1 MFAPVAGPRLT
12 PEVAPAAPADWVP
25 HRPSHEGKKKGGK
38 KRKAY
43 ATPKKNKHKHVN
55 VKLQA
60 LNYYAIK
67 GDGSVERT
75 RKLCEQE
82 TCKGKGVLMANH
94 WNRYYCGKCA
104 LTLLKKDAP
113 KEEPKKQKV
122 AQAKVT
128 DEPKVDDKKKGG
140 KKKKGTKEEPE
151 PQDEYMSM
159 DGATLEKSMAAL
171 KERLEEAKIKRNL
184 IQIEKDLI
192 HDFYHNTRVEI
203 KETEAEIKNYDT
215 EM

>member
-1 MFAPVAGPRLT
+1 MQIFVNCMGETRCVQLDSASTVDCLSTKVQTEFGLSSAVELFTNTGRLSDISGLAADSTLFAMIDVLGG
-12 PEVAPAAPADWVP
+12 
-25 HRPSHEGKKKGGK
+25 GKKKGGK

-82 TCKGKGVLMANH
+82 SCKNQGVFMASH

-104 LTLLKKDAP
+104 LTLLRKDAP

-122 AQAKVT
+122 AQAKVVEET
-128 DEPKVDDKKKGG
+128 KADDKKKGG
-140 KKKKGTKEEPE
+140 KKGK
-151 PQDEYMSM
+151 
-159 DGATLEKSMAAL
+159 
-171 KERLEEAKIKRNL
+171 
-184 IQIEKDLI
+184 
-192 HDFYHNTRVEI
+192 
-203 KETEAEIKNYDT
+203 
-215 EM
+215 

>member
-1 MFAPVAGPRLT
+1 MQIFVNCMGETRCLQLSSAVTIENLASQVQTEFGVDVPVELYTATSKLAGISELNPESTIFALVDVIGG
-12 PEVAPAAPADWVP
+12 
-25 HRPSHEGKKKGGK
+25 GKKKGGK

-43 ATPKKNKHKHVN
+43 TTPKKNKHKHVN

-82 TCKGKGVLMANH
+82 TCKGKGIFMANH
-94 WNRYYCGKCA
+94 WNRYYCGNCA

-122 AQAKVT
+122 AQAKVA
-128 DEPKVDDKKKGG
+128 DEPKADDKKKGG
-140 KKKKGTKEEPE
+140 KKGK
-151 PQDEYMSM
+151 
-159 DGATLEKSMAAL
+159 
-171 KERLEEAKIKRNL
+171 
-184 IQIEKDLI
+184 
-192 HDFYHNTRVEI
+192 
-203 KETEAEIKNYDT
+203 
-215 EM
+215 

>member
-1 MFAPVAGPRLT
+1 MQIFVNCMGETRCLQLENNSSLEQLKDRVQSEFGVEVPVEIFSGSNRLEGLEGLSSDST
-12 PEVAPAAPADWVP
+12 VYALIDVLGG
-25 HRPSHEGKKKGGK
+25 GKKRGGK

-82 TCKGKGVLMANH
+82 TCKGKGIMMANH
-94 WNRYYCGKCA
+94 WNRYYCGNCA

-122 AQAKVT
+122 AQAKVV
-128 DEPKVDDKKKGG
+128 EEVKVDDKKKG
-140 KKKKGTKEEPE
+140 KKK
-151 PQDEYMSM
+151 
-159 DGATLEKSMAAL
+159 
-171 KERLEEAKIKRNL
+171 
-184 IQIEKDLI
+184 
-192 HDFYHNTRVEI
+192 
-203 KETEAEIKNYDT
+203 
-215 EM
+215 

>member
-1 MFAPVAGPRLT
+1 MQIFVNCVGETRCLQLSSENTVEQLCSRVQTEFGVEVPVELYSNSERLT
-12 PEVAPAAPADWVP
+12 GVNSLTNGSTLFALVDVLGG
-25 HRPSHEGKKKGGK
+25 GKKKGGK

-122 AQAKVT
+122 AQAKVA
-128 DEPKVDDKKKGG
+128 DEPKADDKKKGG
-140 KKKKGTKEEPE
+140 KKK
-151 PQDEYMSM
+151 
-159 DGATLEKSMAAL
+159 
-171 KERLEEAKIKRNL
+171 
-184 IQIEKDLI
+184 
-192 HDFYHNTRVEI
+192 
-203 KETEAEIKNYDT
+203 
-215 EM
+215 

>member
-1 MFAPVAGPRLT
+1 MQIFVNCMGETRCLQLENHSSLEQLKSRVQSEFGVEVPVELFSGSNRLDALEGLVSDSTVFAMLDVLGG
-12 PEVAPAAPADWVP
+12 
-25 HRPSHEGKKKGGK
+25 GKKRGGK

-82 TCKGKGVLMANH
+82 TCKGKGIMMANH
-94 WNRYYCGKCA
+94 WNRYYCGNCA

-122 AQAKVT
+122 AQAKVV
-128 DEPKVDDKKKGG
+128 EEVKVDDKKKG
-140 KKKKGTKEEPE
+140 KKK
-151 PQDEYMSM
+151 
-159 DGATLEKSMAAL
+159 
-171 KERLEEAKIKRNL
+171 
-184 IQIEKDLI
+184 
-192 HDFYHNTRVEI
+192 
-203 KETEAEIKNYDT
+203 
-215 EM
+215 

>member
-1 MFAPVAGPRLT
+1 MQIFVNCVGETRCLQLSAENTVEQLVSRVQTEFGIEVHVELYSNSHRLIGVESLANGSTLFALVDVLGG
-12 PEVAPAAPADWVP
+12 
-25 HRPSHEGKKKGGK
+25 GKKKGGK

-122 AQAKVT
+122 AQDKVA
-128 DEPKVDDKKKGG
+128 DEVKVDDKKKGG
-140 KKKKGTKEEPE
+140 KKK
-151 PQDEYMSM
+151 
-159 DGATLEKSMAAL
+159 
-171 KERLEEAKIKRNL
+171 
-184 IQIEKDLI
+184 
-192 HDFYHNTRVEI
+192 
-203 KETEAEIKNYDT
+203 
-215 EM
+215 

>member
-1 MFAPVAGPRLT
+1 MQIFVNCMGETRCLQLNSTANVEQLNSNIQTEFGLEAPVELYTGSAKLVDLSEIT
-12 PEVAPAAPADWVP
+12 ADATLFALVDVIGG
-25 HRPSHEGKKKGGK
+25 GKKKGGK

-67 GDGSVERT
+67 GDGSVEKT

-82 TCKGKGVLMANH
+82 TCKGKGIFMANH
-94 WNRYYCGKCA
+94 WNRYYCGNCA

-122 AQAKVT
+122 AQAKVVE
-128 DEPKVDDKKKGG
+128 DVKADDKKKGG
-140 KKKKGTKEEPE
+140 KKGK
-151 PQDEYMSM
+151 
-159 DGATLEKSMAAL
+159 
-171 KERLEEAKIKRNL
+171 
-184 IQIEKDLI
+184 
-192 HDFYHNTRVEI
+192 
-203 KETEAEIKNYDT
+203 
-215 EM
+215 

>member
-1 MFAPVAGPRLT
+1 MQVFVNCMGDTRCFQLDSSMNVENLNSQVQTEFSLETPVELYTASNKLAELSELNAGSTVFALVDVLGG
-12 PEVAPAAPADWVP
+12 
-25 HRPSHEGKKKGGK
+25 GKKKGGK

-82 TCKGKGVLMANH
+82 TCKGRGIFMANH
-94 WNRYYCGKCA
+94 WNRYYCGNCA

-122 AQAKVT
+122 AQAKVAT
-128 DEPKVDDKKKGG
+128 DAKADDKKKAA
-140 KKKKGTKEEPE
+140 KKK
-151 PQDEYMSM
+151 
-159 DGATLEKSMAAL
+159 
-171 KERLEEAKIKRNL
+171 
-184 IQIEKDLI
+184 
-192 HDFYHNTRVEI
+192 
-203 KETEAEIKNYDT
+203 
-215 EM
+215 

>member
-1 MFAPVAGPRLT
+1 MQIFVNCMGETRCVQLDTENTVEQLSSRVQSEFGVAVPVELFSNAGKVVEIKSIVCDSTIFALVDVLGG
-12 PEVAPAAPADWVP
+12 
-25 HRPSHEGKKKGGK
+25 GKKKGGK

-122 AQAKVT
+122 AQAKVA
-128 DEPKVDDKKKGG
+128 DEPKADDKKKGG
-140 KKKKGTKEEPE
+140 KKK
-151 PQDEYMSM
+151 
-159 DGATLEKSMAAL
+159 
-171 KERLEEAKIKRNL
+171 
-184 IQIEKDLI
+184 
-192 HDFYHNTRVEI
+192 
-203 KETEAEIKNYDT
+203 
-215 EM
+215 

>member
-1 MFAPVAGPRLT
+1 MQIFVNCMGETRCLQLSSTSTVDQISNQIQTEFNLDTPVELFTGSKKLSELNDLTADSTLFALIDVLGG
-12 PEVAPAAPADWVP
+12 
-25 HRPSHEGKKKGGK
+25 GKKKGGI

-122 AQAKVT
+122 AQAKVA
-128 DEPKVDDKKKGG
+128 DEPKADDKKKGG
-140 KKKKGTKEEPE
+140 KKK
-151 PQDEYMSM
+151 
-159 DGATLEKSMAAL
+159 
-171 KERLEEAKIKRNL
+171 
-184 IQIEKDLI
+184 
-192 HDFYHNTRVEI
+192 
-203 KETEAEIKNYDT
+203 
-215 EM
+215 

>member
-1 MFAPVAGPRLT
+1 MQIFVNCMGETRCVQLNSMSTIDQISAYIQNEFCLSNPVELFTNTGKLSDINVLT
-12 PEVAPAAPADWVP
+12 DNSTLSAFVDVLGG
-25 HRPSHEGKKKGGK
+25 GKKKGGK

-82 TCKGKGVLMANH
+82 SCKNQGVFMASH

-104 LTLLKKDAP
+104 LTLLRKDAP

-122 AQAKVT
+122 AQAKVV
-128 DEPKVDDKKKGG
+128 EENKVDDKKKGG
-140 KKKKGTKEEPE
+140 KKGK
-151 PQDEYMSM
+151 
-159 DGATLEKSMAAL
+159 
-171 KERLEEAKIKRNL
+171 
-184 IQIEKDLI
+184 
-192 HDFYHNTRVEI
+192 
-203 KETEAEIKNYDT
+203 
-215 EM
+215 

>member
-1 MFAPVAGPRLT
+1 MQIFVNCMGETRCFQLSSVSSLEQLGNQVQSEFSLETPVELYTGSNKL
-12 PEVAPAAPADWVP
+12 ADIAQLADN
-25 HRPSHEGKKKGGK
+25 STIYAMIDILGGGKKRGGK

-67 GDGSVERT
+67 GDGSVEKT

-82 TCKGKGVLMANH
+82 TCKGRGIFMANH
-94 WNRYYCGKCA
+94 WNRYYCGNCA

-122 AQAKVT
+122 AQAKVV
-128 DEPKVDDKKKGG
+128 EEVKVDDKKKG
-140 KKKKGTKEEPE
+140 KKK
-151 PQDEYMSM
+151 
-159 DGATLEKSMAAL
+159 
-171 KERLEEAKIKRNL
+171 
-184 IQIEKDLI
+184 
-192 HDFYHNTRVEI
+192 
-203 KETEAEIKNYDT
+203 
-215 EM
+215 

>member
-1 MFAPVAGPRLT
+1 MQIFVNCMGETRCLQLNSVANVEQLSNNIQTEFSLDASVELFTASAKLTDISELTADATLFALVDVVGG
-12 PEVAPAAPADWVP
+12 
-25 HRPSHEGKKKGGK
+25 GKKKGGK

-82 TCKGKGVLMANH
+82 TCKGRGIFMANH
-94 WNRYYCGKCA
+94 WNRYYCGNCA

-122 AQAKVT
+122 AQAKVV
-128 DEPKVDDKKKGG
+128 EEVKVDDKKGKG
-140 KKKKGTKEEPE
+140 KKGK
-151 PQDEYMSM
+151 
-159 DGATLEKSMAAL
+159 
-171 KERLEEAKIKRNL
+171 
-184 IQIEKDLI
+184 
-192 HDFYHNTRVEI
+192 
-203 KETEAEIKNYDT
+203 
-215 EM
+215 

>member
-1 MFAPVAGPRLT
+1 MQIFVNCMGETRCLQLSSENNIEQVCDRIQSEFGVEVPVELYTNAGKLSQLDNLATDSTVFALVDVMGG
-12 PEVAPAAPADWVP
+12 
-25 HRPSHEGKKKGGK
+25 GKKRGGK

-43 ATPKKNKHKHVN
+43 TTPKKNKHKHVN

-82 TCKGKGVLMANH
+82 TCKGKGIMMANH
-94 WNRYYCGKCA
+94 WNRYYCGNCA

-122 AQAKVT
+122 AQAKVA
-128 DEPKVDDKKKGG
+128 DESKAADTKKGG
-140 KKKKGTKEEPE
+140 KKK
-151 PQDEYMSM
+151 
-159 DGATLEKSMAAL
+159 
-171 KERLEEAKIKRNL
+171 
-184 IQIEKDLI
+184 
-192 HDFYHNTRVEI
+192 
-203 KETEAEIKNYDT
+203 
-215 EM
+215 

>member
-1 MFAPVAGPRLT
+1 MQIFVNCMGETRCLNLAALSNVEQLATAVQTEFGVQMPVELYTAAARVGDLSELTADATVFALVDVVGG
-12 PEVAPAAPADWVP
+12 
-25 HRPSHEGKKKGGK
+25 GKKKGGK

-67 GDGSVERT
+67 GDGTVERT

-82 TCKGKGVLMANH
+82 TCKGRGIFMANH
-94 WNRYYCGKCA
+94 WNRYYCGNCA

-122 AQAKVT
+122 AQAKV
-128 DEPKVDDKKKGG
+128 EEVKVDDKKKGG
-140 KKKKGTKEEPE
+140 KKGK
-151 PQDEYMSM
+151 
-159 DGATLEKSMAAL
+159 
-171 KERLEEAKIKRNL
+171 
-184 IQIEKDLI
+184 
-192 HDFYHNTRVEI
+192 
-203 KETEAEIKNYDT
+203 
-215 EM
+215 

>member
-1 MFAPVAGPRLT
+1 MQIFVNCMGETRCLQVENYSSLDQLKSRVQSEFGVEVPVELFSGSNRLDALEGLVSDSTVFAMFDVLGG
-12 PEVAPAAPADWVP
+12 
-25 HRPSHEGKKKGGK
+25 GKKRGGK

-82 TCKGKGVLMANH
+82 TCKGKGIMMANH
-94 WNRYYCGKCA
+94 WNRYYCGNCA

-122 AQAKVT
+122 AQAKVV
-128 DEPKVDDKKKGG
+128 EEVKVDDKKKG
-140 KKKKGTKEEPE
+140 KKK
-151 PQDEYMSM
+151 
-159 DGATLEKSMAAL
+159 
-171 KERLEEAKIKRNL
+171 
-184 IQIEKDLI
+184 
-192 HDFYHNTRVEI
+192 
-203 KETEAEIKNYDT
+203 
-215 EM
+215 

>member
-1 MFAPVAGPRLT
+1 MQIFVTCMGETRCLQLNPTVSVEQLASDIQTEFGLDAALELYTPSAKLADLSELTADASLFALVDVIGG
-12 PEVAPAAPADWVP
+12 
-25 HRPSHEGKKKGGK
+25 GKKKGGK

-67 GDGSVERT
+67 GDGTVEKT

-82 TCKGKGVLMANH
+82 TCKGRGIFMANH
-94 WNRYYCGKCA
+94 WNRYYCGNCA

-122 AQAKVT
+122 AQAKVV
-128 DEPKVDDKKKGG
+128 EEVKADDKGKKG
-140 KKKKGTKEEPE
+140 KKGK
-151 PQDEYMSM
+151 
-159 DGATLEKSMAAL
+159 
-171 KERLEEAKIKRNL
+171 
-184 IQIEKDLI
+184 
-192 HDFYHNTRVEI
+192 
-203 KETEAEIKNYDT
+203 
-215 EM
+215 

>member
-1 MFAPVAGPRLT
+1 MQIFVNCMGETRCYQLSSTTTVDQLSSQIQTEFNLDTPVELYTASNKLA
-12 PEVAPAAPADWVP
+12 ELNELAANATLLAMIDVLGG
-25 HRPSHEGKKKGGK
+25 GKKKGGK

-55 VKLQA
+55 VKLNA

-67 GDGSVERT
+67 GDGSVERI

-82 TCKGKGVLMANH
+82 TCKGKGIFMANH

-122 AQAKVT
+122 VQAKVE
-128 DEPKVDDKKKGG
+128 DAVKADDKKKGG
-140 KKKKGTKEEPE
+140 KKK
-151 PQDEYMSM
+151 
-159 DGATLEKSMAAL
+159 
-171 KERLEEAKIKRNL
+171 
-184 IQIEKDLI
+184 
-192 HDFYHNTRVEI
+192 
-203 KETEAEIKNYDT
+203 
-215 EM
+215 